1 MRYLLLTALMF
12 LTIGCQSKTETDE
25 ATEEDTATVFDDQVQ
40 TIDKAK
46 QVEQQV
52 LDQKKKVDDALEQA
66 DGG

>member
-1 MRYLLLTALMF
+1 MRYLLLTALIF

-25 ATEEDTATVFDDQVQ
+25 ETKEDTATVFDDQVQ